1 MKKIKILPVFFAA
14 VLLFTSGCKSD
25 PDTDPG
31 GEPGPGPEPGP
42 VETPA
47 PGTFSFAPNQ
57 LAANVWYQPEGR
69 LINGHVDESFGNAGL
84 WPELIS
90 RLKETD
96 GYFSVFAAEIGYMST
111 ETGVIPLL
119 KNEGL
124 RLSVELPGFTQ
135 CLYGTD
141 LGEAELNGKAVGGT
155 DNIFQRIFQISNP
168 TDRPDPDG
176 KGWFYS
182 SDREDVV
189 PDQILFDERMPNL
202 CPEFDA
208 EKLAYTEGTWQ
219 ERKNA
224 ARRNNFCFY
233 FGMEFNELLDR
244 LRQDYV
250 DFLRVAKTKWGDR
263 MPEIGIH
270 WNVIA
275 AWEWRDENGIDVVNS
290 LYPDYLKDP
299 GNFGRMALTY
309 PQYNSV
315 EYCNMLID
323 ELDAAGFKPS
333 TVLFDVDWI
342 YSVPYLTEVLLRHKT
357 ELKARGI
364 QMGINIVE
372 ASPSLGEYQ
381 ELYYDGNTLSVRD
394 GVSGNKNICYENTVK
409 AIMQFLVGSGIYEE
423 GMQIRVTSWTGRPE
437 ETGDE
442 VDESR
447 EGSMAHAANEVYRI
461 MKGI

>member
-1 MKKIKILPVFFAA
+1 MVFTA
-14 VLLFTSGCKSD
+14 GCKDD
-25 PDTDPG
+25 PETEGPGTD
-31 GEPGPGPEPGP
+31 PGPGPGP
-42 VETPA
+42 VENLP

-57 LAANVWYQPEGR
+57 VAGSPWYQPEGKP
-69 LINGHVDESFGNAGL
+69 INGHLDESFGNAAL
-84 WPELIS
+84 WPGLIAN
-90 RLKETD
+90 LKESD
-96 GYFSVFAAEIGYMST
+96 GYFSLFAAEVGHMST
-111 ETGVIPLL
+111 ETGLIPLL
-119 KNEGL
+119 KEEGI
-124 RLSVELPGFTQ
+124 RLSVEMPGFTQ
-135 CLYGTD
+135 CISGTD

-155 DNIFQRIFQISNP
+155 DNIFRRIFLISNP

-182 SDREDVV
+182 NDRKDVV

-202 CPEFDA
+202 CPEFDP
-208 EKLAYTEGTWQ
+208 EKLAYTEGTWE

-224 ARRNNFCFY
+224 ARRNNFCMY
-233 FGMEFNELLDR
+233 YGMEFNDLLAR

-250 DFLRVAKTKWGDR
+250 DFLKVAKAKWGDR

-275 AWEWRDENGIDVVNS
+275 GWEWRDENGIDDVNS
-290 LYPDYLKDP
+290 MYPNYLKTP
-299 GNFGRMALTY
+299 ENFWHMALAY

-323 ELDAAGFKPS
+323 DLDAAGFKPT

-342 YSVPYLTEVLLRHKT
+342 YSVPYLTEVLMRHKA
-357 ELKARGI
+357 ELKARGV

-372 ASPSLGEYQ
+372 ASPSLGELQ
-381 ELYYDGNTLSVRD
+381 ELWYDGRTLAIRN
-394 GVSGNKNICYENTVK
+394 GASGNKNVCYENTVT
-409 AIMQFLVGSGIYEE
+409 AIMQFLVGSGIYED

-437 ETGDE
+437 ETGAE
-442 VDESR
+442 VNENR

-461 MKGI
+461 MKSK